1 MRWPTPLIPGHLVR
15 RYKRFLAD
23 VVLDGGG
30 EVTVHCP
37 NPGRMLGLDAPGAR
51 VWVSRA
57 SNPRRALPFTLE
69 LVQANGGL
77 VGINTM
83 HPNRLV
89 EEAIGA
95 GRIAELRGYEV
106 IRREV
111 RYDERCR
118 IDLLLRRAGHPD
130 CFVEVKNVHL
140 KRSAGAE
147 FPDAV
152 TARGASTW
160 ARWPGRWRPEHGRW
174 WCTWSKGPIVPTF
187 ASLLTSTPLYA
198 ASFSAALAGGVEA
211 VCYGCEVDLEGVS
224 ADGAAADRAVPQRRV
239 KDVQSA
245 SGHRPERSTEAQVPI
260 HDAEAFAGM
269 RRAGRLA
276 AEVLDMI
283 TEHVRP
289 GVTTGE
295 LDRRCHDFILERG
308 ASAGAAELPRLSQAD
323 LHLGQPR
330 GLPRDSR

>member
-1 MRWPTPLIPGHLVR
+1 MRWPTPLIPARLMR

-57 SNPRRALPFTLE
+57 RNPGRILPFTLE

-89 EEAIGA
+89 EEALGA
-95 GRIAELRGYEV
+95 GSIAELRGYDLV
-106 IRREV
+106 RREV

-152 TARGASTW
+152 TARGAKHLGAL
-160 ARWPGRWRPEHGRW
+160 ARQVAAGARAVVVYVVQRTDCADFR
-174 WCTWSKGPIVPTF
+174 I
-187 ASLLTSTPLYA
+187 AADIDPLYA

-211 VCYGCEVDLEGVS
+211 VCYDCEVGLEGI
-224 ADGAAADRAVPQRRV
+224 
-239 KDVQSA
+239 
-245 SGHRPERSTEAQVPI
+245 E
-260 HDAEAFAGM
+260 
-269 RRAGRLA
+269 LA
-276 AEVLDMI
+276 APLPI
-283 TEHVRP
+283 VRSDN
-289 GVTTGE
+289 VE
-295 LDRRCHDFILERG
+295 
-308 ASAGAAELPRLSQAD
+308 
-323 LHLGQPR
+323 
-330 GLPRDSR
+330 

>member
-1 MRWPTPLIPGHLVR
+1 MRWPTPLIPARLVR

-23 VVLDGGG
+23 VILDGGG
-30 EVTVHCP
+30 ELTVHCP

-57 SNPRRALPFTLE
+57 SNPGRILPFTLE

-95 GRIAELRGYEV
+95 GRIAELQGYEV

-118 IDLLLRRAGHPD
+118 VDLLLHRADHPD

-152 TARGASTW
+152 TARGVKHLGAL
-160 ARWPGRWRPEHGRW
+160 ARQVAAGARAVVVYVVQRTDCADFR
-174 WCTWSKGPIVPTF
+174 I
-187 ASLLTSTPLYA
+187 AADIDPLYA

-211 VCYGCEVDLEGVS
+211 VCYDCEVGLEGI
-224 ADGAAADRAVPQRRV
+224 
-239 KDVQSA
+239 
-245 SGHRPERSTEAQVPI
+245 E
-260 HDAEAFAGM
+260 
-269 RRAGRLA
+269 LA
-276 AEVLDMI
+276 APLPI
-283 TEHVRP
+283 VRSDN
-289 GVTTGE
+289 VE
-295 LDRRCHDFILERG
+295 
-308 ASAGAAELPRLSQAD
+308 
-323 LHLGQPR
+323 
-330 GLPRDSR
+330 

>member
-1 MRWPTPLIPGHLVR
+1 MRWPAPLIPGRLVR

-23 VVLDGGG
+23 VILAGG
-30 EVTVHCP
+30 EATVHCP

-57 SNPRRALPFTLE
+57 RNSARILPMTLE
-69 LVQANGGL
+69 LVEADGGL

-95 GRIAELRGYEV
+95 GQIAELRDYEV

-118 IDLLLRRAGHPD
+118 IDLLLRRTGRPD

-152 TARGASTW
+152 TLRGAKHLGAL
-160 ARWPGRWRPEHGRW
+160 ARQVA
-174 WCTWSKGPIVPTF
+174 KGARAVVVYVVQRTDCADFRIAADIDPV
-187 ASLLTSTPLYA
+187 YA
-198 ASFSAALAGGVEA
+198 ASFGAALEGGVEA
-211 VCYGCEVDLEGVS
+211 VCYTCEVSLEGV
-224 ADGAAADRAVPQRRV
+224 
-239 KDVQSA
+239 
-245 SGHRPERSTEAQVPI
+245 
-260 HDAEAFAGM
+260 
-269 RRAGRLA
+269 RLA
-276 AEVLDMI
+276 APL
-283 TEHVRP
+283 P
-289 GVTTGE
+289 
-295 LDRRCHDFILERG
+295 ILR
-308 ASAGAAELPRLSQAD
+308 S
-323 LHLGQPR
+323 
-330 GLPRDSR
+330 